1 MSNGITE
8 ISLPDG
14 TPVLARVSGIEELH
28 RPTAPGGY
36 TDTGYVDTGI
46 ADRAVAQLDSLRG
59 LIGGVAASLAEGL
72 RGVRPDEV
80 SVTFGVEL
88 TARAGKIVGLLADGE
103 TKGSLTVTLSWHGTP
118 PAGPEPAPVP
128 PARCQGEAP

>member
-1 MSNGITE
+1 MSKGITE

-36 TDTGYVDTGI
+36 VDTGI
-46 ADRAVAQLDSLRG
+46 ADAAVARLDSLRG

-88 TARAGKIVGLLADGE
+88 TARAGRIVGLLADGE
-103 TKGSLTVTLSWHGTP
+103 TKGSLTVTLTWQGSP
-118 PAGPEPAPVP
+118 PAAPDPAPAP
-128 PARCQGEAP
+128 PGQRQGEAA